1 MLLRT
6 KTSFMT
12 VGDVGPI
19 PEFPSEWGKVTLVR
33 EEDTAHAA
41 RLFEADR
48 FDFVLCSGDKPWED
62 FYRWIRAID
71 EESRSIFI
79 LVGRARSN
87 THKPDLVI
95 QKGFSFDSV
104 DSILRLKIKENSLKQ
119 SNTRLLSDSLTDEL
133 TKLSNMRGFRDRFQ
147 AVVEANHKSS
157 TGLCVVMLDLDHFKK
172 INDSHNHLVGS
183 ALLAQVGRIL
193 LSIGQGRQD
202 SLLARYGGDEFVM
215 LFNVQN
221 VEEAEKLGEEIRK
234 KIATNNFVWNEVTV
248 SITCSIGMAYID
260 PSVSIEPLDF
270 LRASDLMLYFSKEG
284 GRDRVSLVN
293 LNNDI
298 DGLLLSLESRLSE
311 TRKAQFSAKE
321 SDLTK
326 KTNQAS

>member
-1 MLLRT
+1 
-6 KTSFMT
+6 MT

-19 PEFPSEWGKVTLVR
+19 PEFPSEWGKVTFVR

-62 FYRWIRAID
+62 FFRWIRAID
-71 EESRSIFI
+71 EDSRSIFV

-95 QKGFSFDSV
+95 EKGFSFDSV
-104 DSILRLKIKENSLKQ
+104 DSLLRLKIKENSLKQ

-133 TKLSNMRGFRDRFQ
+133 TKLSNMRGFRERFQ
-147 AVVEANHKSS
+147 VDVEANRKSS
-157 TGLCVVMLDLDHFKK
+157 TGLCVIMLDLDHFKA

-183 ALLAQVGRIL
+183 ALLAQVGKL
-193 LSIGQGRQD
+193 LFTVGEQRKN

-215 LFNVQN
+215 LFSVQN
-221 VEEAEKLGEEIRK
+221 FEEAGALGEEIRA
-234 KIATNNFVWNEVTV
+234 KIATNNFVWNDVTV
-248 SITCSIGMAYID
+248 SITSSIGIAYID
-260 PSVSIEPLDF
+260 PGVSVEPLDF
-270 LRASDLMLYFSKEG
+270 LRASDLMLYFSKEE
-284 GRDRVSLVN
+284 GRNRVSLVN

-298 DGLLLSLESRLSE
+298 GGIIAKLESKLSE
-311 TRKAQFSAKE
+311 KRKAQLAAKE
-321 SDLTK
+321 SNLTK
-326 KTNQAS
+326 TADKAS